1 MLRHAAGGIRQVIGV
16 APLREPGT
24 FLIAYHHLFL
34 AAVGPVGFHRFRAE
48 GNRLVEAGDFL
59 PAVREGDHVVPQAA
73 VPAALVAPEEPG
85 RAVIVDEDGRV
96 DEREPGRERP
106 ADGVGVRPFRPVRD
120 RHGEGVRPGRRLGQ
134 AHVPVPLPVPLHG
147 LRGPGAVPLEGPRER
162 GRGHG
167 GAEIGPVDHVLR
179 AVQQPV
185 LHLEVHGIVLVVVHE
200 QIHLVPVHI
209 GRRVGREGGADDGIL
224 RQEGQE
230 SDESQGERE
239 DPLHAVGY
247 FYKYNK

>member
-1 MLRHAAGGIRQVIGV
+1 M
-16 APLREPGT
+16 
-24 FLIAYHHLFL
+24 
-34 AAVGPVGFHRFRAE
+34 
-48 GNRLVEAGDFL
+48 EAGNL
-59 PAVREGDHVVPQAA
+59 LVAVREGNHVIPQPA
-73 VPAALVAPEEPG
+73 VPAALVAPEQPRG
-85 RAVIVDEDGRV
+85 AVVVDEDGRV
-96 DEREPGRERP
+96 DEREARRERA
-106 ADGVGVRPFRPVRD
+106 ADGVRVRPLRSVGHG
-120 RHGEGVRPGRRLGQ
+120 HGEGIGPRRGLRQ
-134 AHVPVPLPVPLHG
+134 AHVPVPFPVPLHG
-147 LRGPGAVPLEGPRER
+147 LRGPGAVALEGPREG

-167 GAEIGPVDHVLR
+167 RAEIGPVHHVLR

-185 LHLEVHGIVLVVVHE
+185 FHLEIDGVVLVVVHE

-239 DPLHAVGY
+239 DPLHAIGY